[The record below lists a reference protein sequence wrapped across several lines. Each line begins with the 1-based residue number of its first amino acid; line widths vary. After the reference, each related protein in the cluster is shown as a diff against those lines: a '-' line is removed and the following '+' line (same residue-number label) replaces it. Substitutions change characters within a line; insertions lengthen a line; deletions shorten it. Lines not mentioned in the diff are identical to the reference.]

1 MPANRLTDQPIENM
15 PVARE
20 RPPSIRAIQVYAWR
34 CPNCTLMRLS
44 EKSST
49 HETVCTNCGAMFTVE
64 IRG

>member
-1 MPANRLTDQPIENM
+1 MKHQNRISDTPIENM

-20 RPPSIRAIQVYAWR
+20 RPPSIRAIQVWAWR

-49 HETVCTNCGAMFTVE
+49 NETVCGGCGNKFTVE
-64 IRG
+64 IR